1 MVDISN
7 KEIHEIKLTDLIE
20 LNVLQRI
27 QEAFSEMSCMAALIT
42 DENGVTLTRG
52 SNFSPLCMK
61 CRQSPEGKK
70 RCEQCDKMGA
80 ISALDRKGPV
90 YYYCHA
96 NLIDFAAPIML
107 KGRIIGIFIGGQVLA
122 NKPNLKEMRR
132 VAREIGVNE
141 DTFVK
146 AAEKTR
152 IVPRA
157 DIDRSTKF
165 LYHYSK
171 ILSEMAYKTY
181 VAQKMSDEALRAAEA
196 KSDFLANMSHEIRT
210 PLNAVIG
217 MSQIALRE
225 EMSEPAKQCIQ
236 QIMSSGKILLSIIN
250 DILDYSKIEAGKM
263 TLANNDYEILAL
275 IQDVVTIITNR
286 IGDKN
291 LELIIDVDPSF
302 PQWLHGDDIRI
313 KQIMIN
319 LANNAVKFTSKGFV
333 SLKISYKWIAPD
345 EILLQCAVQDTGI
358 GIKKE
363 AFASLF
369 NSFEQLDSKRNREI
383 EGTGLGL
390 AIVKKL
396 VDMMHGTV
404 SVKSEYEKGSTFSF
418 KIPQKVVDNHACIPP
433 IEDCPCVIG
442 LISNP
447 YVNNELHKAVEN
459 MGAQY
464 VEAGS
469 ANDVDALL
477 RQTEAK
483 FLFVSENLF
492 SRELMQYALEQPE
505 LTPVRIIP
513 FNNDDYEDIP
523 GIKTLKKP
531 LYSMNVAALL
541 RNVHLKVVSETDS
554 TEIDFIA
561 PDAHI
566 LIVDDNEVNLTVA
579 TGLLEPLKMK
589 VDTAESG
596 MRAIEKVSS
605 QQYDIIFMDHMMPE
619 VDGVEATHMI
629 RDMYPAYRNIPIIA
643 LSANAVRGTR
653 EMFLQEGLDDFVAK
667 PIELKILLA
676 KVKKYLPPEKIK
688 PYDADAADEQMP
700 EQDPDRERAL
710 GIPTLDVEYAFRLLG
725 SSQLFWKVL
734 KDYYRVIDNKYEL
747 IKTYAQQGNMEK
759 YCIEVHAL
767 KSASRQ
773 IGAKLLADKAEQLEK
788 ASSQKD
794 TVFVHEMTGDLLAD
808 YRQLQEILAPY
819 CSEETLSATEQIS
832 NEQLSSLL
840 EEMYHALEAF
850 DLGATEDVLSKMKKF
865 TYSEEENAYL
875 KRLEEA
881 IEEIDM
887 DGASLILQEWSDFK
901 QSK

>member
-20 LNVLQRI
+20 LDVLQRI

-42 DENGVTLTRG
+42 DENGVTLTKG
-52 SNFSPLCMK
+52 SNFSPLCME

-107 KGRIIGIFIGGQVLA
+107 KGRIIGTFIGGQVLA
-122 NKPNLKEMRR
+122 NKANLKEMRR

-152 IVPRA
+152 IVPRS

-363 AFASLF
+363 AFDTLF

-390 AIVKKL
+390 AIVKNL

-404 SVKSEYEKGSTFSF
+404 SVESEYEKGSTFSF

-447 YVNNELHKAVEN
+447 YVKKELHKAVEN

-469 ANDVDALL
+469 ASDVDALL

-492 SRELMQYALEQPE
+492 SRELMQYALEQPG

-513 FNNDDYEDIP
+513 FNNDDYEEIP

-541 RNVHLKVVSETDS
+541 RNVNIKVVSETDS
-554 TEIDFIA
+554 AEIDFIA
-561 PDAHI
+561 PDARI
-566 LIVDDNEVNLTVA
+566 LIVDDNEVNLTVS

-589 VDTAESG
+589 VDTAESA
-596 MRAIEKVSS
+596 MCAIEKVSS

-676 KVKKYLPPEKIK
+676 KVKKYLPPEKIR

-700 EQDPDRERAL
+700 ENDPDRERAL
-710 GIPTLDVEYAFRLLG
+710 GIPTLDAEYAFRLLG
-725 SSQLFWKVL
+725 SAQLFWKVL

-794 TVFVHEMTGDLLAD
+794 MAFVRGMTGDLLAD
-808 YRQLQEILAPY
+808 YRQLQEVLTPY

-832 NEQLSSLL
+832 NDQLSSLL
-840 EEMYHALEAF
+840 EEMYHALETF

-865 TYSEEENAYL
+865 TYSETENAYL

-887 DGASLILQEWSDFK
+887 DGASLILQEWSDFIQCK
-901 QSK
+901 